1 MVSKWERIKVYTK
14 LSFVCLVILAGI
26 MFIGSNRDPVKIK
39 FLGWTLV
46 ETWAW
51 LVIVLAGLVGVGVCV
66 VFGRTST
73 VLRDVRRLRQ
83 ESKAA
88 KSNASDDDQSS

>member
-1 MVSKWERIKVYTK
+1 MASRWEKIKVYTK
-14 LSFVCLVILAGI
+14 LSIVCLVILAGI
-26 MFIGSNRDPVKIK
+26 VFIGSNRQQVDIR

-51 LVIVLAGLVGVGVCV
+51 LVIVLAGLVGVGIFV
-66 VFGRTST
+66 VFGRTSM

-88 KSNASDDDQSS
+88 KSNASDEDQSL